1 MTRHLRSVPFRNTFA
16 REERWEV
23 HRAARK
29 HTVPDEDTTHAASH
43 AIMAYPLID
52 DGQAGPVRDLLLG
65 PDRAGNMLEI
75 VALVLDDNRRLIIHS
90 MPMRPKYRALLP

>member
-1 MTRHLRSVPFRNTFA
+1 MARRLRSVPFRNTFPE
-16 REERWEV
+16 RERWEV

-43 AIMAYPLID
+43 AIMAYPLTD
-52 DGQAGPVRDLLLG
+52 DGQPGPVRELLLG
-65 PDRAGNMLEI
+65 PDRAGNLLEI
-75 VALVLDDNRRLIIHS
+75 VALVLDDDRRLIIRS